1 MSGVPVLT
9 PAPKH
14 LSAATKRWWTAI
26 LEEYELNAAD
36 LRTLQL
42 AGEAFDRSQQ
52 ARLILKKEG
61 VTYSD
66 RFGSPKKHP
75 AVSSEENA
83 RTAFRRAVRELGL
96 DGGPEPDVRM
106 PRRSR

>member
-1 MSGVPVLT
+1 MPGVPILT

-26 LEEYELNAAD
+26 LEEFELNPAD
-36 LRTLQL
+36 LRVLQL
-42 AGEAFDRSQQ
+42 GAEAFDRAQQ

-61 VTYSD
+61 ITYED
-66 RFGSPKKHP
+66 RFGNPKKHP
-75 AVSSEENA
+75 AVSVEENA
-83 RTAFRRAVRELGL
+83 RLAYVRVVRELGL
-96 DGGPEPDVRM
+96 DGGPEPDPRL